1 MVIRHGEKLSDS
13 NPYLSPRGQA
23 RAYCLVNVFGKNGTY
38 ATPQK
43 IYAQSP
49 TEKKQSTRPKDTV
62 TPLAKLI
69 DLDVDISYTSGQI
82 KKLTKNIMNTS
93 EEIVL
98 VSWSNDN
105 IPEIAKKFGINNPP
119 KWNSNTFD
127 EIWMIYDQNTPS
139 YYNANHNNLGKRET
153 YDGSEGF
160 TLEIVKQDIE
170 DCINENVSNFV
181 NNLNMNNNDNTTS
194 DTPKLSL
201 KFFMKIMIVL
211 VSLYFTLF

>member
-1 MVIRHGEKLSDS
+1 
-13 NPYLSPRGQA
+13 
-23 RAYCLVNVFGKNGTY
+23 
-38 ATPQK
+38 
-43 IYAQSP
+43 
-49 TEKKQSTRPKDTV
+49 
-62 TPLAKLI
+62 
-69 DLDVDISYTSGQI
+69 
-82 KKLTKNIMNTS
+82 
-93 EEIVL
+93 
-98 VSWSNDN
+98 
-105 IPEIAKKFGINNPP
+105 
-119 KWNSNTFD
+119 
-127 EIWMIYDQNTPS
+127 MIYDQNTPS